1 MTDAPGH
8 SPAAE
13 RRVLLDGGLQME
25 RTALSWQR
33 TSCALVV
40 IAVVGIRF
48 SAMTNQWLLVALESV
63 IALSAA
69 ALFVRCICRPAST
82 HRDLAI
88 LQTGRVHLTH
98 SAGVPMLMLTVIVS
112 LMGLTALV
120 VAMSMSPLR

>member
-1 MTDAPGH
+1 MTDAPRRL
-8 SPAAE
+8 PVAK
-13 RRVLLDGGLQME
+13 RVLLVDGGLQME
-25 RTALSWQR
+25 RTALSRQR

-69 ALFVRCICRPAST
+69 ALFARCICRPASA

-88 LQTGRVHLTH
+88 SQTGRVHLTH